1 MIYVVIGF
9 EAGFPVKVWAKF
21 LAPLGVC
28 VAAIPVAAKDVD
40 FKYSGQ
46 PIYIQSEEIEDER
59 KKDNWS
65 GRLGIGLQ
73 IAPDFL
79 GSSEHTLTSAVD
91 FKASYKDIIFIENNK
106 IGSILYKKRLLRA
119 GIIGRA
125 SLGRRNDLVLADL
138 QGLPDVNEAFE
149 VGVFAGTSLYK
160 LFLSAEA
167 YFDVSGVHNGANVEL
182 EAGYTYEFNSKFTVA
197 PILGAVWGSGD
208 YMQTYFG
215 VDDAVGTSFEP
226 YRASAGFYEVY
237 AEIAMEH
244 RLSKNW
250 LVKGSMRFSDLVGSA
265 ENSPIV
271 RSDDGSTDQ
280 LSAIFAV
287 VWLF

>member
-1 MIYVVIGF
+1 MKIWTIIFVSFGLLG
-9 EAGFPVKVWAKF
+9 A
-21 LAPLGVC
+21 APSSS
-28 VAAIPVAAKDVD
+28 AQDVNL
-40 FKYSGQ
+40 KYSGK

-79 GSSEHTLTSAVD
+79 GSSDHTLTGALD

-138 QGLPDVNEAFE
+138 QGLRDVDEAFE
-149 VGVFAGTSLYK
+149 VGIFAGTSLYK

-167 YFDVSGVHNGANVEL
+167 YFDVSGVHNGANVEA
-182 EAGYTYEFNSKFTVA
+182 EIGYTYEFNSKFTVS
-197 PILGAVWGSGD
+197 PILGAVWGSDD

-215 VDDAVGTSFEP
+215 VDDAAGTSFEP
-226 YRASAGFYEVY
+226 YKAGGGFYEMY
-237 AEIAMEH
+237 AEVAMEH

-265 ENSPIV
+265 AKSPIV

-280 LSAIFAV
+280 LSAFFAV